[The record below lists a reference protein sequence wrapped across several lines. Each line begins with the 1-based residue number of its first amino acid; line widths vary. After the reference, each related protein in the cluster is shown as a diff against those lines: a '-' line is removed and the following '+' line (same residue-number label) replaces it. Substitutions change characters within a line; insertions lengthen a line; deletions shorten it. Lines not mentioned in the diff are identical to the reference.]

1 MCHSRMACKHFYCYI
16 YHPKW
21 QLTTVCVD
29 YCNVPI
35 LFDSTYSSHTTCIC
49 NIYTENCSP
58 GPTGAS
64 PLVNITEC
72 SVSRVSFTLIQ
83 QINLQSDYTF
93 FAACSRENGTC
104 VSVNTN

>member
-1 MCHSRMACKHFYCYI
+1 MGTGILDILYFVSSLSDSFEHTY
-16 YHPKW
+16 
-21 QLTTVCVD
+21 LTN
-29 YCNVPI
+29 Y
-35 LFDSTYSSHTTCIC
+35 
-49 NIYTENCSP
+49 SP

-83 QINLQSDYTF
+83 QINLQSNYTF